1 MPRRVRGVP
10 EKRVRRGRP
19 RKRAIP
25 GKPRSSK
32 PARRRRRTRAARA
45 RAARTSALLK
55 LKGAL
60 AAEPSKDRDLAKL
73 SPEFRR
79 RLQLVLEDL
88 AMAGTPFKFDEGYR
102 TVDRQQWLY
111 GSGRPTVVPYGRRG
125 PIVTRDDGVRAPSRH
140 QGDGPPGTGR
150 AADCYPEDGAGHVIW
165 PPPPPSDP
173 RWQAYADSA
182 VRHGLTAGYYW
193 SSFKDV
199 THCQISPGRLR

>member
-1 MPRRVRGVP
+1 MPRRGRGVP
-10 EKRVRRGRP
+10 EKRARRNRP
-19 RKRAIP
+19 RTRA
-25 GKPRSSK
+25 RSRKSHPTK
-32 PARRRRRTRAARA
+32 PARRRRRTRAARVL
-45 RAARTSALLK
+45 AARTSALLK

-60 AAEPSKDRDLAKL
+60 AAEPSKDRDPAKL

-79 RLQLVLEDL
+79 RLQLVLKDL

-125 PIVTRDDGVRAPSRH
+125 PIVTRDDGVRARSRH

-150 AADCYPEDGAGHVIW
+150 AADCYPDDGAGQVIW

-173 RWQAYADSA
+173 RWQAYADCA

-199 THCQISPGRLR
+199 THCQFNPGRQR